1 MYFLYFLSVVL
12 LFTLSHEESYCGS
25 YLPKDE
31 STCNKYTNTSHICCH
46 LTGKLY
52 GTIQQ
57 MCYPFSREDYY
68 KMSRTVGINGFD
80 YKLKCGQ
87 TRGAL
92 CGEIVNPRTY
102 KDCSMNSVSKNSCC
116 YYSYKGTTN
125 CVWLGKSDV
134 GTMKYKDLLLICD
147 GSYLRYHCV
156 MMILISFMMI
166 IM

>member
-1 MYFLYFLSVVL
+1 MYFLSILSFL
-12 LFTLSHEESYCGS
+12 LFFPLSHQESYCGS

-31 STCNKYTNTSHICCH
+31 STCDKYTNTSHICCH

-68 KMSRTVGINGFD
+68 KM
-80 YKLKCGQ
+80 LH
-87 TRGAL
+87 
-92 CGEIVNPRTY
+92 
-102 KDCSMNSVSKNSCC
+102 SVSKNSCC

-134 GTMKYKDLLLICD
+134 GTMKYKGLLLIC
-147 GSYLRYHCV
+147 GGRYIGLGVMIVIYV
-156 MMILISFMMI
+156 MMIIW
-166 IM
+166 

>member
-1 MYFLYFLSVVL
+1 MYFLSIFSFL
-12 LFTLSHEESYCGS
+12 LFFPLSHQESSCPS
-25 YLPKDE
+25 YLPKAA
-31 STCNKYTNTSHICCH
+31 STCDKYTNTSHICCH

-57 MCYPFSREDYY
+57 ICYPFSREDYY
-68 KMSRTVGINGFD
+68 KMSRSVGINGFD

-92 CGEIVNPRTY
+92 CGDIVNPRTY
-102 KDCSMNSVSKNSCC
+102 KDCSMSSVSKNSCC

-134 GTMKYKDLLLICD
+134 GTMKYKDLLLIC
-147 GSYLRYHCV
+147 GGRYIGLGV
-156 MMILISFMMI
+156 MIVLYVTI
-166 IM
+166 ITR

>member
-1 MYFLYFLSVVL
+1 MYFLSILSFL
-12 LFTLSHEESYCGS
+12 LFFSLSHQESYCGS

-31 STCNKYTNTSHICCH
+31 STCDKYTNTSHICCH

-68 KMSRTVGINGFD
+68 KMSRSVGINGFD

-87 TRGAL
+87 TRGAA
-92 CGEIVNPRTY
+92 CGDIVNPRTY
-102 KDCSMNSVSKNSCC
+102 KDCSMHSVSKNSCC

-134 GTMKYKDLLLICD
+134 GTMKYKDLLLIC
-147 GSYLRYHCV
+147 GGRYIGLGVMIVIYV
-156 MMILISFMMI
+156 MMIIW
-166 IM
+166 